1 MPYGSSDDIAEY
13 RSQIDK
19 ARISI
24 LAIMDLLDDENK
36 KEKAIKMLLRKVV
49 ENEL

>member
-13 RSQIDK
+13 RSQIEK
-19 ARISI
+19 ARTSI
-24 LAIMDLLDDENK
+24 LAIMMLLNEDNK
-36 KEKAIKMLLRKVV
+36 KEKAIKMLLKKVV